1 MTGTFL
7 TGPGTDT
14 PPVGT
19 ELVPPVWTEPVPPV
33 GTELVIPVG
42 TEPVIPVATEPV
54 IPVAELNVYWDVLS
68 VYSALFTMLP

>member
-14 PPVGT
+14 
-19 ELVPPVWTEPVPPV
+19 PPV